1 MKRFI
6 LTICI
11 TLWASHAMANCVS
24 QEKLSDGG
32 RKNVF
37 IKWVIVNNCGQT
49 IAIRDANTNAV
60 LRWLG
65 TGQKMIVPRNQWNWT
80 WN

>member
-1 MKRFI
+1 MKRLI
-6 LTICI
+6 LAICI

-32 RKNVF
+32 QKNVL

-49 IAIRDANTNAV
+49 IAIRDASTNVV

-65 TGQKMIVPRNQWNWT
+65 AGQKMRVPRIQ
-80 WN
+80 